1 MGGSLAAI
9 VVLRAAVAE
18 RRTGARKAKVASATA
33 SLGNAQT
40 AHSSTDDG
48 EGGKEREE
56 NGPHDEG
63 LCIRN
68 YE

>member
-9 VVLRAAVAE
+9 VVLGAAVAE
-18 RRTGARKAKVASATA
+18 RRTGARKAKVASAAA
-33 SLGNAQT
+33 SLGNAHT
-40 AHSSTDDG
+40 AHSSINDG
-48 EGGKEREE
+48 ESGKERKEDS
-56 NGPHDEG
+56 PHGEG

>member
-9 VVLRAAVAE
+9 VVLGAAVAE
-18 RRTGARKAKVASATA
+18 RRTGARKAKVASTAA
-33 SLGNAQT
+33 SLGNAHT
-40 AHSSTDDG
+40 AHSSIDDG
-48 EGGKEREE
+48 ESGKERKE
-56 NGPHDEG
+56 NGPHSGE